1 MRNGV
6 HTKSTRTHVGFIPVV
21 RLLLLVG
28 LASLAIL
35 ACTAFAQPPG
45 PEEPTSEAQP
55 QIEPQQMRQWQM
67 EGSRD
72 MLGRLL
78 GQLRQK
84 AAQAEQSLQGQMDEP
99 DQATQIRRG
108 ELLALRQQ
116 IRSLERTLR
125 QLDENQP
132 NVEPPAEPAPPD
144 AERQRLLGNIRRMQT
159 QLGDLNR
166 QLAQVRQQSEGRPDL
181 PPREPR
187 GEEPPQQLAQAG
199 ERARDLAERLKEF
212 QRQAEQTQDAL
223 NRMEDR
229 ESQEARQLR
238 ETLDNTHEQIQA
250 TQEELKSLEQEVAAY
265 EQHKR
270 QEARRRREIVE
281 THVRDLENRQQE
293 LQRSLEAAEEALR
306 RVREQ
311 GPPPAREEEVRER
324 LRLREM
330 EARERE
336 MKEMKEM
343 ARERDE
349 RWVAMQQSLQAMQ
362 GRIAES
368 QHQIQALREELDRRA
383 AEQRELAQQRND
395 LLRQQ
400 EELRNHARRM
410 EEQLN
415 AFRERAGNE
424 AAGHGRALDELR
436 NDLQRMGQ
444 VLGRVERERADVQTD
459 LKNEVQKLR
468 QQVSELRN
476 ELTRTQGVVN
486 MMLNECDRST
496 VGSAGRTWGW

>member
-6 HTKSTRTHVGFIPVV
+6 HTTSTRARVGLDPVV
-21 RLLLLVG
+21 RHLLIFG

-35 ACTAFAQPPG
+35 ACTALAQPPE
-45 PEEPTSEAQP
+45 PEEPTPEAQP
-55 QIEPQQMRQWQM
+55 QVEPQQMRQWQM

-72 MLGRLL
+72 ILSRLL
-78 GQLRQK
+78 EQLRQK
-84 AAQAEQSLQGQMDEP
+84 AAQTEQSLQKQADEP
-99 DQATQIRRG
+99 DRAAQIRRG

-116 IRSLERTLR
+116 IRNLERTLR
-125 QLDENQP
+125 QFDENQP
-132 NVEPPAEPAPPD
+132 NAEPPAEPAPPD
-144 AERQRLLGNIRRMQT
+144 AERQRLLGNIRRMQA

-166 QLAQVRQQSEGRPDL
+166 QLAQLRQQSEGRPDQ

-187 GEEPPQQLAQAG
+187 GEEPPQLIAQAG

-229 ESQEARQLR
+229 ESQEAGQLR
-238 ETLDNTHEQIQA
+238 EKLDNTRRQIEQ
-250 TQEELKSLEQEVAAY
+250 TQQEMGNLEREVAAY
-265 EQHKR
+265 EQHR
-270 QEARRRREIVE
+270 REEARRRREIVD
-281 THVRDLENRQQE
+281 THIRDLEKRQHD
-293 LQRSLEAAEEALR
+293 LQQSLEAAEEALR

-336 MKEMKEM
+336 IKEIREM
-343 ARERDE
+343 AREREE
-349 RWVAMQQSLQAMQ
+349 RWGAMQQSLQAMQ

-368 QHQIQALREELDRRA
+368 QHQIHALRQELDRRA
-383 AEQRELAQQRND
+383 VEQQELAQQRNE

-415 AFRERAGNE
+415 VLRERAGNE

-486 MMLNECDRST
+486 MMLNQCDRST

>member
-6 HTKSTRTHVGFIPVV
+6 HTRSTRTHVGFIPVV

-45 PEEPTSEAQP
+45 PEEPTPEAQP
-55 QIEPQQMRQWQM
+55 QVEPQQMRQWQM

-78 GQLRQK
+78 EQLRQK

-116 IRSLERTLR
+116 IHSLERTLR

-166 QLAQVRQQSEGRPDL
+166 QLAQLRQQSEGRPDL

-199 ERARDLAERLKEF
+199 ERARDLAERLKQF

-229 ESQEARQLR
+229 ESQEAGQLR
-238 ETLDNTHEQIQA
+238 EKLDNTRRQIEQ
-250 TQEELKSLEQEVAAY
+250 TQQELKSLEREVAAY

-270 QEARRRREIVE
+270 EEARRRREIVD
-281 THVRDLENRQQE
+281 THIRDLEKRQHD
-293 LQRSLEAAEEALR
+293 LQQSLETAEEALR

-311 GPPPAREEEVRER
+311 GPPPAREAEVRER
-324 LRLREM
+324 MRLREM

-336 MKEMKEM
+336 LRDRE
-343 ARERDE
+343 RERDE
-349 RWVAMQQSLQAMQ
+349 RWSAMQ

-383 AEQRELAQQRND
+383 AEQRELAQQRNE

-410 EEQLN
+410 EEQFN

-476 ELTRTQGVVN
+476 ELTRTQGIVS